1 MNVGFK
7 LLFAYICVME
17 TLRKKYIR
25 LLNATDI
32 TFKRYLYAEI
42 DWSSRLIILKGQ
54 RGVGKTTLILQY
66 IKENLTSINEAIYI
80 TLDDMYFAKNS
91 LSTFVEEFTQ
101 LGGKYLFIDEVH
113 RYKNWSVELKNIY
126 DFYPELKIVATGS
139 SALEIN
145 KAKADLS
152 RRASVYHL
160 HELSLREYQ
169 NLMNGTKMPPFLL
182 TDVIEKHEQLSME
195 INQKI
200 KPVKVFREYIEQ
212 GAYPFVREKDALFFS
227 KLKDVVN
234 IIIEND
240 LPAVERISYETTY
253 KLKKLL
259 MIITDSVPFTINV
272 SELSRKLSTSRDMLL
287 RYIYL
292 LSAAGLINTLI
303 RDGKSTSGLRK
314 PDKIYLNNTTLM
326 HSMNENPNPGTLR
339 ETFFLNQLSAQHQV
353 TYPKK
358 GDFLIDGKYLFEVGG
373 KNKTNTQIKD
383 LENGYIAADDIE
395 YGFQNKIPLWLFGFL
410 Y

>member
-1 MNVGFK
+1 
-7 LLFAYICVME
+7 ME

-25 LLNATDI
+25 LLNATDT
-32 TFKRYLYAEI
+32 TFKRYLFNEL
-42 DWSSRLIILKGQ
+42 DWNSRLVILKGQ
-54 RGVGKTTLILQY
+54 RGVGKSTLILQH
-66 IKENLTSINEAIYI
+66 IKESFTNYGETLYV
-80 TLDDMYFAKNS
+80 TLDDIYFAKNS

-101 LGGKYLFIDEVH
+101 LGGRYLFIDEVH

-160 HELSLREYQ
+160 HELSVREYH
-169 NLMNGTKMPPFLL
+169 NLMFGTTLPVLSL
-182 TDVIEKHEQLSME
+182 TDVLEKHEQVAME
-195 INQKI
+195 INRQI
-200 KPVKVFREYIEQ
+200 KPVKVFREYMEQ
-212 GAYPFVREKDALFFS
+212 GAYPFVREKDALFYA

-240 LPAVERISYETTY
+240 LPAVENISYETTY

-272 SELSRKLSTSRDMLL
+272 AELSRKLNTSRDMLL

-292 LSAAGLINTLI
+292 LSAAGLINTLS
-303 RDGKSTSGLRK
+303 RHGKSTSGLRK

-326 HSMNENPNPGTLR
+326 HSLNENPNLGTLR
-339 ETFFLNQLSAQHQV
+339 ETFFLNQLAAQHTI
-353 TYPKK
+353 TYPKQ
-358 GDFLIDGKYLFEVGG
+358 GDFLVDNKYLFEIGG
-373 KNKTNTQIKD
+373 KNKTNEQIKD
-383 LENGYIAADDIE
+383 AENAFIAADDIE
-395 YGFQNKIPLWLFGFL
+395 YGFGNKIPLWLFGFL